1 MSGGAKL
8 HILNGYWPLLIA
20 LHICKQEQKGVV
32 TSGQCL
38 LLNKPPKLG
47 VYDVD
52 CPSTYIGIAVF
63 IIMCGITMRNISIK
77 EEALNKILQDIYLAK
92 INVIN
97 FNVSYNHT
105 PSFNILGFCPASD
118 DTYLLLIWEPRQFQA
133 LYHAFV
139 RRLAT
144 SPSLSLG
151 WPW

>member
-1 MSGGAKL
+1 M
-8 HILNGYWPLLIA
+8 
-20 LHICKQEQKGVV
+20 
-32 TSGQCL
+32 

-97 FNVSYNHT
+97 FNVS
-105 PSFNILGFCPASD
+105 
-118 DTYLLLIWEPRQFQA
+118 
-133 LYHAFV
+133 
-139 RRLAT
+139 
-144 SPSLSLG
+144 
-151 WPW
+151 